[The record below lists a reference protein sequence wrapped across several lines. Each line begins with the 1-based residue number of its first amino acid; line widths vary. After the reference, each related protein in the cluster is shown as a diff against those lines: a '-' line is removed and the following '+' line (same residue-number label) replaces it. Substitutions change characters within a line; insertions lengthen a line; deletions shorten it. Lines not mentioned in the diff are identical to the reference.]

1 MKKILSLLLVLTC
14 LMFSVCSL
22 GISASAE
29 DVYNG
34 TCGADASDI
43 LTWAFDAKTGK
54 LTISG
59 EGFMQDYSTEAGMQA
74 PWYAYRD
81 QIKSVSL
88 SENLSYIGAYAFFDC
103 VELTTV
109 TIPEYVI
116 KIGASAFGGCVK
128 LTEVIF
134 EDTYDWCVMESAD
147 SEMIYLSEE
156 DLSDPQTAATYL
168 TDTYSGYVWSCE
180 PAKGWGIDD
189 GDLWWLIPLLIL
201 FLIFAIVVNCFPLI
215 VVVLII
221 VGIVRCSRRNKLE
234 KKKLEKEIER
244 RKKLGI
250 IGGIGLFAAGTITAL
265 LFKKKKK

>member
-29 DVYNG
+29 NVNSG
-34 TCGADASDI
+34 ACGEGENDTLEWS
-43 LTWAFDAKTGK
+43 FDPDTGK

-74 PWYAYRD
+74 PWYTYRD

-88 SENLSYIGAYAFFDC
+88 SENLDSIGAYAFYNC

-109 TIPEYVI
+109 TIPAYVI
-116 KIGASAFGGCVK
+116 EIGASAFGGCVK
-128 LTEVIF
+128 LTQVIF

-168 TDTYSGYVWSCE
+168 TDTYSGYIWSYE
-180 PAKGWGIDD
+180 PDFRGVYGV
-189 GDLWWLIPLLIL
+189 GFLIPFI
-201 FLIFAIVVNCFPLI
+201 IAA
-215 VVVLII
+215 VLII
-221 VGIVRCSRRNKLE
+221 LVAVWSILFIIAIIAFPFVMISNRRKRKKAEQRQRELE
-234 KKKLEKEIER
+234 EER
-244 RKKLGI
+244 RK
-250 IGGIGLFAAGTITAL
+250 AITAL
-265 LFKKKKK
+265 KCVGVAALAIGVISLFRRRK